1 MPLVARLSLFYVAIY
16 LGTGVS
22 LPYIATFLRSEG
34 LSGAQ
39 IGAVLAAPLLL
50 KPFTGPMLAVWADG
64 FALRRSPM
72 ILLAVG
78 AALAYLAMLVAP
90 GFWGLLACWLAGATL
105 ISTVSP
111 LIDVVTLRRARLE
124 GFNYGL
130 PRGSGSSAFIAA
142 NLAMGVV
149 LAVVAP
155 AVIVVWIATAAL
167 LTASAALWLLPP
179 ERVHEEGDKPAGR
192 DRWKGLGALLTDKVF
207 VLAVV
212 TAGLI
217 QGAHGF
223 YYSFS
228 TILWRRQEIAEPVI
242 GVLWGVGVAV
252 EVAFMWFL
260 EPWRRRVGPARLLML
275 GAGAAVIR
283 WSAYAFEPPLWALFP
298 LQALHALTFAASF
311 LASLQLIERLTPPR
325 SASAAQA
332 LNSAVSQGFTLGL
345 ATLASGP
352 LFDAFGVGGYWA
364 MAALGALGLC
374 GALMLGRSARVK
386 AGA

>member
-16 LGTGVS
+16 LVIGVS
-22 LPYIATFLRSEG
+22 LPYVATFLRARG
-34 LSGAQ
+34 LSGAE

-50 KPFTGPMLAVWADG
+50 KPFTGAALAVWADG
-64 FALRRSPM
+64 FRLRRSPM
-72 ILLAVG
+72 ILLAI
-78 AALAYLAMLVAP
+78 AAACAYLAMLVAP
-90 GFWGLLACWLAGATL
+90 GFWGLLVCWLLGATL
-105 ISTVSP
+105 FSTISP
-111 LIDVVTLRRARLE
+111 LIDVVTLRRARME
-124 GFNYGL
+124 DFNYGL

-142 NLAMGVV
+142 NLAMGLV
-149 LAVVAP
+149 LTWMGAE
-155 AVIVVWIATAAL
+155 VIVVWITVAAL
-167 LTASAALWLLPP
+167 LTAFAAFALVPA
-179 ERVHEEGDKPAGR
+179 ERVHDEGEAPAKR
-192 DRWKGLGALLTDKVF
+192 DRWKGLGSLLTDRVF

-228 TILWRRQEIAEPVI
+228 TILWRRQEIPEPMI
-242 GVLWGVGVAV
+242 GVLWGVGVAA
-252 EVAFMWFL
+252 EVGFMWFL
-260 EPWRRRVGPARLLML
+260 EPWRRRVGPGRLLAM

-283 WSAYAFEPPLWALFP
+283 WTAYAFAPPLWVLFP
-298 LQALHALTFAASF
+298 LQMLHAFTFAASF
-311 LASLQLIERLTPPR
+311 LASLQLIERLTPPK

-352 LFDAFGVGGYWA
+352 LFDALGVKGYWA
-364 MAALGALGLC
+364 MAALGAAGLA
-374 GALMLGRSARVK
+374 GALVLGRSARVK

>member
-1 MPLVARLSLFYVAIY
+1 MPLVVRLCLFYVAIY

-22 LPYIATFLRSEG
+22 LPYIATFLRAKG
-34 LSGAQ
+34 LSGAE

-50 KPFTGPMLAVWADG
+50 KPFTGPVLAVWADG
-64 FALRRSPM
+64 FRLRRSPM
-72 ILLAVG
+72 ILLAV
-78 AALAYLAMLVAP
+78 AAAVAYLAMLVAP
-90 GFWGLLACWLAGATL
+90 GFWGLLICWLLGATL
-105 ISTVSP
+105 LSTISP

-142 NLAMGVV
+142 NLVMGVV
-149 LAVVAP
+149 LTIAGAD
-155 AVIVVWIATAAL
+155 VIVVWITVAAL
-167 LTASAALWLLPP
+167 LAAAAAFVLVPA
-179 ERVHEEGDKPAGR
+179 EQVHEEGEAPPKR
-192 DRWKGLGALLTDKVF
+192 ERWKGLGQLLTDRVF

-228 TILWRRQEIAEPVI
+228 TILWRRQEIPEPVI
-242 GVLWGVGVAV
+242 GVLWGVGVAA
-252 EVAFMWFL
+252 EVGFMWFL
-260 EPWRRRVGPARLLML
+260 EPWRRRVGPGRLLAM

-283 WSAYAFEPPLWALFP
+283 WSAYAFAPPLWALFP
-298 LQALHALTFAASF
+298 LQMLHAFTFAASF

-332 LNSAVSQGFTLGL
+332 LNSAVSQGFTLGA

-352 LFDAFGVGGYWA
+352 LFDALGVKGYWA
-364 MAALGALGLC
+364 MAALGALGLV
-374 GALMLGRSARVK
+374 GALVLGRSARVK
-386 AGA
+386 AAA

>member
-16 LGTGVS
+16 LVIGVS
-22 LPYIATFLRSEG
+22 LPYVATFLRAKG
-34 LSGAQ
+34 LSGAE

-50 KPFTGPMLAVWADG
+50 KPFTGSILAVWADG
-64 FALRRSPM
+64 FSLRRSPM
-72 ILLAVG
+72 ILLAL
-78 AALAYLAMLVAP
+78 AAAGSYLAMLVAP
-90 GFWGLLACWLAGATL
+90 GFWSLLVCWLLGATL
-105 ISTVSP
+105 FSTISP

-130 PRGSGSSAFIAA
+130 PRGMGSSAFIAA
-142 NLAMGVV
+142 NLVMGVV
-149 LAVVAP
+149 LTVLGAE
-155 AVIVVWIATAAL
+155 VIVVWITMAAL
-167 LTASAALWLLPP
+167 LTAGAAMLVVPP
-179 ERVHEEGDKPAGR
+179 ERVHDEGQAPLRR

-228 TILWRRQEIAEPVI
+228 TILWRRQEIPEPVI
-242 GVLWGVGVAV
+242 GVLWGVGVAA
-252 EVAFMWFL
+252 EVGFMWFL
-260 EPWRRRVGPARLLML
+260 EPWRRRVGPGPLLAM

-283 WSAYAFEPPLWALFP
+283 WTTYAFEPPLWALFP
-298 LQALHALTFAASF
+298 LQALHAFTFAASF
-311 LASLQLIERLTPPR
+311 LASLQLIERLTPPK

-352 LFDAFGVGGYWA
+352 LFDAFGVRGYGV
-364 MAALGALGLC
+364 MAVLGALGLA
-374 GALMLGRSARVK
+374 GALLLGRSARVR